1 MYIPNDAGIIK
12 ESTYGYHLIPIQDEM
27 LSHREVELVG
37 EVTPETVNALV
48 RQLRYHQRQDPE
60 GPITLYIN
68 SPGGS
73 VDSGMALYDVMQ
85 AVSCPIRTI
94 CVGLAASMAALLFIS
109 GGQRDMLPHS
119 RLMIHD
125 PLILQTG
132 GSALKLKALSDD
144 LMETRQIIA
153 KVIPNLLHTGESLI
167 VADTKGNLH
176 RLYGKYLEERGYTVM
191 HLDFTDVANTPWG
204 YNPLSYI
211 RPCEDA
217 GANRDGDWYS
227 EQDVKKVAQAVCPCQ
242 SLKDPF
248 WDLAAQMYL
257 EAILLFILN
266 QLPQERHSLYEAYTF
281 LSRMEALDDII
292 TEEVINHPN
301 SAFVRKIWMIQQ
313 NKAAEKMDA
322 SIKGILA
329 RHLDVLAN
337 SATRRMF
344 QMERPQKEAEANLEE
359 ERAI

>member
-37 EVTPETVNALV
+37 KVTPETVNALV
-48 RQLRYHQRQDPE
+48 RQLRYLQRQNPE

-132 GSALKLKALSDD
+132 
-144 LMETRQIIA
+144 
-153 KVIPNLLHTGESLI
+153 ESLI
-167 VADTKGNLH
+167 VADTKGNLR

-217 GANRDGDWYS
+217 GANQEGDWYS

-337 SATRRMF
+337 SATRQMF

-359 ERAI
+359 GRAI